1 MPEPNRGPFYDPSVF
16 IFNAERQQRFAEQL
30 FGPDTLLGNQQKRE
44 KLLAGEEK
52 AGALAAEL
60 ALVTKVIPGPVGRAV
75 GTLLVGVE
83 KDPGTGKIRP
93 GNSFIGNVLPSP
105 IGLAPPSSFGLP
117 PNFYLPPRITEV
129 IPSEADRVGFGLPE
143 QRREDEANAEAKRI
157 AAATTQIRGAR
168 AVVATESDET
178 LAALIAGQGGLSR
191 AGVVR
196 ASNPEIG
203 TRALETAAGLELA
216 RRQAAAAGALPATR
230 GSPPPGGLTP
240 EEAADL
246 AAASAPRTVIDT
258 TNAGAVVMAS
268 IQIEL
273 IEPVTGNAIR
283 NQDGARGIRRNLVSE
298 RADP

>member
-1 MPEPNRGPFYDPSVF
+1 MAEPNRGPFYDPSAF
-16 IFNAERQQRFAEQL
+16 IFNAERQQRFAEQI
-30 FGPDTLLGNQQKRE
+30 FGPDTLLGNRE
-44 KLLAGEEK
+44 RRTKLLAGEEE
-52 AGALAAEL
+52 AAERTAAVVAIQRVVPNPLVRAAAGFL
-60 ALVTKVIPGPVGRAV
+60 A
-75 GTLLVGVE
+75 GTE
-83 KDPGTGKIRP
+83 FDPATGKIRP
-93 GNSFIGNVLPSP
+93 GTGFPGNALPAP
-105 IGLAPPSSFGLP
+105 IGFAPAKSFGLS
-117 PNFYLPPRITEV
+117 PNFYLPPRVTEV

-143 QRREDEANAEAKRI
+143 QRREDEANAEARRI

-246 AAASAPRTVIDT
+246 AAASGPRTVIDT

-268 IQIEL
+268 IQPEL
-273 IEPVTGNAIR
+273 IEPVTGNALR